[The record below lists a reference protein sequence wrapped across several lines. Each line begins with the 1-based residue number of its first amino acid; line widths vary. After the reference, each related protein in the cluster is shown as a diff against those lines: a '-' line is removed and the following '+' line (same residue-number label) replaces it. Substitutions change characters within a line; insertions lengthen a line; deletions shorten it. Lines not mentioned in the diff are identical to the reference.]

1 LKEAAVLLDGSGGG
15 SYSADKAGNIP
26 LTALSKMMI
35 DSARSAVADDDYVNA
50 LRYVFAVAS
59 VDKHRDITTALVVTV
74 LDVVDV
80 LELAR
85 GALSARASLL
95 RWLMKNDGAQA
106 YEVVRGCFSSEVCL
120 HILRKAEEFSG
131 GEIGKLFRF
140 DEVSERLVYNVNK
153 LAGAE
158 DQRAAAFMRA
168 VRDETRGAVAR
179 RSASIDDF
187 RLVMREERAAL
198 RVAVHR
204 GLEEIRAF
212 NQQQSAELK
221 REYEVL
227 AYRIS
232 KIDGDVVYS
241 IRRSFWIA
249 PWVRGLIWVILASVV
264 ASVVTSFTVKVV
276 PPLWNWLKF

>member
-1 LKEAAVLLDGSGGG
+1 
-15 SYSADKAGNIP
+15 
-26 LTALSKMMI
+26 
-35 DSARSAVADDDYVNA
+35 
-50 LRYVFAVAS
+50 
-59 VDKHRDITTALVVTV
+59 
-74 LDVVDV
+74 
-80 LELAR
+80 
-85 GALSARASLL
+85 
-95 RWLMKNDGAQA
+95 
-106 YEVVRGCFSSEVCL
+106 
-120 HILRKAEEFSG
+120 
-131 GEIGKLFRF
+131 
-140 DEVSERLVYNVNK
+140 
-153 LAGAE
+153 
-158 DQRAAAFMRA
+158 
-168 VRDETRGAVAR
+168 
-179 RSASIDDF
+179 
-187 RLVMREERAAL
+187 MREERAAL